1 MLIHRLKLAT
11 TTYSRSR
18 VRAMDYNVN
27 AGPSRTPVGA
37 PSYSGS
43 PPNIGYGGS
52 PSSVPRPSYLT
63 ERNDFDV
70 FAWHE
75 AYKSC
80 LKYFLDRSQH
90 DGMVQAVAALV
101 NIRLPFQWAQ
111 NPVPRFYSQS
121 NQPPSH
127 AQQHFGGYR
136 NSPPQPPPAPH
147 GQAFWVSLLPFIRR
161 LVATGFDTDGILHG
175 FFGDDWR
182 RGVGELQEVERR
194 NFLFT
199 AKSVGWAKVKYQ
211 YDMPPDELIPFIRPL
226 QNVQLEEIESAEKN
240 WSKWLAMEDWM
251 VGPRDPDVAMGA
263 DARGNSTS

>member
-1 MLIHRLKLAT
+1 
-11 TTYSRSR
+11 
-18 VRAMDYNVN
+18 MDYNIN
-27 AGPSRTPVGA
+27 SGPAGASIGG
-37 PSYSGS
+37 PSYSVS
-43 PPNIGYGGS
+43 PPTGGYGGS
-52 PSSVPRPSYLT
+52 PNGAPRPTYLA

-80 LKYFLDRSQH
+80 QKYFLDRSQH
-90 DGMVQAVAALV
+90 EGMVQAVAALI

-111 NPVPRFYSQS
+111 KPVPRFYSQS
-121 NQPPSH
+121 NTAPQPAYQHQYGPRQPPQ
-127 AQQHFGGYR
+127 A
-136 NSPPQPPPAPH
+136 PA
-147 GQAFWVSLLPFIRR
+147 GEAFWVSLLPFIRR

-226 QNVQLEEIESAEKN
+226 QNVKLEEIESAEKN

-251 VGPRDPDVAMGA
+251 VGPRDPDVAMPA
-263 DARGNSTS
+263 DPRGNPN

>member
-1 MLIHRLKLAT
+1 
-11 TTYSRSR
+11 
-18 VRAMDYNVN
+18 MDFNSN
-27 AGPSRTPVGA
+27 AGQTGVPVGA
-37 PSYSGS
+37 PSYSVS
-43 PPNIGYGGS
+43 PPNGGYGGS
-52 PSSVPRPSYLT
+52 PNGVPRPTYLA
-63 ERNDFDV
+63 ERTDFDV

-80 LKYFLDRSQH
+80 LKYFLDRAQH
-90 DGMVQAVAALV
+90 EGTVHAVATLI

-121 NQPPSH
+121 NT
-127 AQQHFGGYR
+127 
-136 NSPPQPPPAPH
+136 NSPSRYQYPNRSPPIAPVGH
-147 GQAFWVSLLPFIRR
+147 AFWVSLLPYIRR

-182 RGVGELQEVERR
+182 RGIGELQEVERR

-226 QNVQLEEIESAEKN
+226 QNVKIEEIESAEKN

-251 VGPRDPDVAMGA
+251 VGPRDPDVAMA
-263 DARGNSTS
+263 AEVRGNST